1 MNINKK
7 IFEEIRK
14 EMINEIIREKDII
27 NPKKHLLDYLQRLD
41 AVELTKKY
49 GCSLDEAIDTIEL
62 LQKPDEVKKI
72 IMMLE
77 LKL

>member
-1 MNINKK
+1 MSITKK

-14 EMINEIIREKDII
+14 EMINNIIREKDII
-27 NPKKHLLDYLQRLD
+27 DPKKNILDYLQRLD

-49 GCSLDEAIDTIEL
+49 GCTLDEAIDTIDM

-72 IMMLE
+72 TMMLE